1 MKLSLDHLKLKFPE
15 LPPTKWEMSYEQF
28 ENDRD
33 IDEGRKCV
41 VLWRTVINQALRDVF
56 NIRSKNPTQDCEKR
70 VAISWFLDCGRN
82 FRAVCQ
88 WAQVDP
94 QNLRDYFIKRYEKQV
109 EREQRL
115 LDEEKKRM
123 KAQ

>member
-15 LPPTKWEMSYEQF
+15 LPLTKWEMPYEQF
-28 ENDRD
+28 ENDKD

-56 NIRSKNPTQDCEKR
+56 NIRSKNSTQDCEKR

-94 QNLRDYFIKRYEKQV
+94 QKLRDYFIKKYEKQV
-109 EREQRL
+109 EREQKF
-115 LDEEKKRM
+115 LDQERKRIEY
-123 KAQ
+123 

>member
-1 MKLSLDHLKLKFPE
+1 MKFPE
-15 LPPTKWEMSYEQF
+15 LPLTKWEMPYEQF
-28 ENDRD
+28 ENDKD

-56 NIRSKNPTQDCEKR
+56 NIRSKNSTQDCEKR

-94 QNLRDYFIKRYEKQV
+94 QKLRDYFIKKYEKQV
-109 EREQRL
+109 EREQKF
-115 LDEEKKRM
+115 LDQERKRIES
-123 KAQ
+123 